1 MALSRLATNDPAHR
15 GIVTQP
21 FGVVHVLITSQ
32 AAEHRLPEQPC
43 QCVPTVLAGAR
54 VGERLA
60 CHRGQSECVV
70 KLAVC
75 QQSRIGRDHGPA
87 KLHHQATVKIQPD
100 GTRFRF
106 TRWVRHRRIPQSK
119 ISC

>member
-15 GIVTQP
+15 GIVTQS

-60 CHRGQSECVV
+60 CRRGQSECVV

-75 QQSRIGRDHGPA
+75 NNPASDVTTDPRNCTIRRRSKSSRMEPDSDSPA
-87 KLHHQATVKIQPD
+87 GFAIAASPNP
-100 GTRFRF
+100 R
-106 TRWVRHRRIPQSK
+106 
-119 ISC
+119 

>member
-43 QCVPTVLAGAR
+43 QCVPTVLPGAR
-54 VGERLA
+54 YANNPASDVTTDPRN
-60 CHRGQSECVV
+60 CTIRRRS
-70 KLAVC
+70 K
-75 QQSRIGRDHGPA
+75 SRRMEPDSDSPA
-87 KLHHQATVKIQPD
+87 GFAIAASPNP
-100 GTRFRF
+100 R
-106 TRWVRHRRIPQSK
+106 
-119 ISC
+119 